1 MRRYSRHVLEILAT
15 KWAVTGPKQAVSPA
29 PHVQALEQLLPSLI
43 AILIVLSAL
52 ALPVLLILW
61 RLQRAYN

>member
-1 MRRYSRHVLEILAT
+1 VLEIPAA
-15 KWAVTGPKQAVSPA
+15 KWTLTGPKQAASPVA
-29 PHVQALEQLLPSLI
+29 RVQALEQLLPSLI